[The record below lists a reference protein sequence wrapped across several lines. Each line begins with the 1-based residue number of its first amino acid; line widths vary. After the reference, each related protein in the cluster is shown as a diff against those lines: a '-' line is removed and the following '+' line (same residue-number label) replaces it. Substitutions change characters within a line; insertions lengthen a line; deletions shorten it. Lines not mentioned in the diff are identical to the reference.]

1 MKARTDTYF
10 SFWKMLDASC
20 YYFLLWGLSQ
30 VTTPTDQISVFF
42 SEQWRAHF
50 LLPLVMKTRICCM
63 PRLESTR
70 TPGGKCWWE
79 RGREREKERER
90 EREREREGE
99 HFFVLFCFPGV
110 ITRSFFKITNQLP
123 KLLWAFDR
131 STSQLILPFPRLA
144 DSPLLAKHL
153 PVRSPTIWLRGGKGG
168 VLIPWW
174 SNAVIPL
181 GVKL

>member
-1 MKARTDTYF
+1 MSLWQFVGMQEMGILNSYIYISAMKARTDTYF

-20 YYFLLWGLSQ
+20 YHFLLWGLSQ

-79 RGREREKERER
+79 RGRERAKERER
-90 EREREREGE
+90 ERERERGRAL
-99 HFFVLFCFPGV
+99 FCFVLFPWGY
-110 ITRSFFKITNQLP
+110 NQEL
-123 KLLWAFDR
+123 FQNNQ
-131 STSQLILPFPRLA
+131 STSQTF
-144 DSPLLAKHL
+144 
-153 PVRSPTIWLRGGKGG
+153 VGFW
-168 VLIPWW
+168 
-174 SNAVIPL
+174 
-181 GVKL
+181 